1 MTRTRTDIHG
11 FERLTAFGGAP
22 NAVPCTP
29 AS

>member
-1 MTRTRTDIHG
+1 MTRTRTDING
-11 FERLTAFGGAP
+11 FEQRPALRGAA